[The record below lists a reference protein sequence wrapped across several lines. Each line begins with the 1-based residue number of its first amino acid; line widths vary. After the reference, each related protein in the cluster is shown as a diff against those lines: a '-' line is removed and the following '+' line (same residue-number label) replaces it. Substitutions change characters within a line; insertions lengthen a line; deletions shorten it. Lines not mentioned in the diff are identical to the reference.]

1 MSFAPRPPPLFG
13 AKDDHMRDI
22 DFAGE
27 KLAIKSCPWSL
38 VVYEDQFG
46 RDLSM
51 DFQAMS
57 TSFAQT
63 GRIDLAGLS
72 RVIWC
77 LARTANPSLSDYRA
91 WMESLPDDAL
101 DGVAL
106 DQSDDGLWGQVSLDY
121 MQAFFR
127 AALGGQKAGARRG
140 RSQGKDS

>member
-1 MSFAPRPPPLFG
+1 
-13 AKDDHMRDI
+13 MREI
-22 DFAGE
+22 DFAGGR
-27 KLAIKSCPWSL
+27 LAIKAAPWSL

-46 RDLSM
+46 RYLNE

-57 TSFAQT
+57 ADFAQ
-63 GRIDLAGLS
+63 S
-72 RVIWC
+72 RRVDMAAFTRVLWC
-77 LARTANPSLSDYRA
+77 LARTSDKSLPDYRA

-127 AALGGQKAGARRG
+127 FALGAGQARQKRG
-140 RSQGKDS
+140 QGDGGTA